1 MRWSG
6 ARKRIGVAA
15 LGLLFLVAG
24 ANHFANPAFY
34 IGIMPDWLPYHREL
48 VLLSGALEILG
59 GAAVFVPRFRR
70 RAGWF
75 LIALLIAVFP
85 ANVNMALNPDTFGSL
100 SPLALY
106 ARLPGQALLIAW
118 AWWATRPDDLSSS

>member
-1 MRWSG
+1 M
-6 ARKRIGVAA
+6 AAAA

-24 ANHFANPAFY
+24 ANHFVNPTFY
-34 IGIMPDWLPYHREL
+34 IGIMPSWLPYHGEL
-48 VLLSGALEILG
+48 VLLSGALEMLG
-59 GAAVFVPRFRR
+59 GAAVFVPRFRQ

-85 ANVNMALNPDTFGSL
+85 ANLNMAMNPDTFPSL
-100 SPLALY
+100 PPLALY

-118 AWWATRPDDLSSS
+118 AWWATRPGDRLSAGADH